1 MREHSRRHKDA
12 ISFGTWALR
21 VRSKRPFR
29 NSLSGAQ
36 LVKQGFGLFH
46 VERVEA
52 FGKRT
57 ADWCKQVERLC
68 FAVAVAQ

>member
-1 MREHSRRHKDA
+1 MLRLPEPFLFKERRR
-12 ISFGTWALR
+12 GR
-21 VRSKRPFR
+21 GSKRPFR